1 MPVSHHALL
10 TLALALSFGLILIV
24 ISRRLKLPTL
34 VFLLGGGILCGPE
47 GLGILH
53 PDALGDFLPV
63 IVSLAVG
70 IILFEGG
77 LTLDIKGYLTGSVVI
92 KRLLTLGVLVT
103 WLGVAGIVKLF
114 FPVGWATALLAGSLV
129 IVTGP
134 TVIAPLLKRIRIKP
148 RLHHI
153 LQWEGVLIDAVGVF
167 IALLCYE
174 WVTAQRGAGGE
185 AFWNFGVRTV
195 IGLTFG
201 AIGGWVIYLALKW
214 RLAPDNMTNG
224 FALALA
230 VLVFGLSETVQT
242 EAGLL
247 AVTVAGLIVG
257 WRRPVDLH
265 KIREFKGELTEL
277 LIGLLFMLLSA
288 RLDLSRFVAFGQSG
302 IIALAVLLVTVRPLS
317 ILLCTWGSGLN
328 WREKVFLGWVAPRGI
343 VAASMASLFAL
354 ALTQR
359 ASADFDP
366 NFVETFTYSV
376 IVTTVVLQ
384 GFTAGGL
391 AWVLRLRQP
400 VPKGWLV
407 LGAHGFARPIATF
420 LTQQTG
426 TPTVLIDRN
435 QRKAASA
442 TREEFTVING
452 DALEPETL
460 TSRHDLVQS
469 GHLLA
474 LTGNS
479 DLNELACHR
488 WAEFLPRDNL
498 FRWSND
504 GAARHHRGTHGAALW
519 TELPRPSLVA
529 TELESGA
536 SSLNE
541 FVVERAGPLPPNTI
555 PLLLARE
562 GAVRPVKTDRPDFKK
577 GDRVLL
583 LRRSGS
589 YLAGALAAGGMLD
602 LPNNEMLAPY
612 TRLIE
617 TLRKSYPELDVEALG
632 DDLKTRAETFPFD
645 IGHGVSVPHGYA
657 PQLPGRVC
665 LLGRDKSF
673 GALTF
678 LVLSPHAD
686 ADSHLATLGEI
697 ARLCSIAERRQ
708 ALLASEDLSTVV
720 AIARDFGHG

>member
-10 TLALALSFGLILIV
+10 TLALALSLGLILIV

-34 VFLLGGGILCGPE
+34 VFLLAGGILCGPE
-47 GLGILH
+47 GWGILE
-53 PDALGDFLPV
+53 PDALGEFLPV

-77 LTLDIKGYLTGSVVI
+77 LTLDIKGYLTGSTVI
-92 KRLLTLGVLVT
+92 KRLLSVGVIIT
-103 WLGVAGIVKLF
+103 WLGVTGIVKLF
-114 FPVGWATALLAGSLV
+114 FPVDWSTALLAGSLV

-134 TVIAPLLKRIRIKP
+134 TVIAPLLKRIRIQP

-153 LQWEGVLIDAVGVF
+153 LQWEGVLIDAIGVF
-167 IALLCYE
+167 IALLCFE
-174 WVTAQRGAGGE
+174 WVTAQSGGE
-185 AFWNFGVRTV
+185 GEALLNFGVRAVT
-195 IGLTFG
+195 GLVFG
-201 AIGGWVIYLALKW
+201 GVGGWVIYLALKW
-214 RLAPDNMTNG
+214 RLAPDNMTNS

-230 VLVFGLSETVQT
+230 VLVFGLSETVQA

-257 WRRPVDLH
+257 WRRPVELQ

-302 IIALAVLLVTVRPLS
+302 IIAVAVLLVTVRPLS
-317 ILLCTWGSGLN
+317 ILACTWGSGLN

-354 ALTQR
+354 ALADR
-359 ASADFDP
+359 ASASFDP

-391 AWVLRLRQP
+391 AWLLRLRQP
-400 VPKGWLV
+400 MPKGWMV
-407 LGAHGFARPIATF
+407 LGAHGLARPIATF
-420 LTQQTG
+420 LTKNTG

-435 QRKAASA
+435 QRNAVGAS
-442 TREEFTVING
+442 REEFTVIHG
-452 DALEPETL
+452 DALEPEML
-460 TSRHDLVQS
+460 MERHDLVQT

-488 WAEFLPRDNL
+488 WAEMLPRTNL
-498 FRWSND
+498 FRWSVD
-504 GAARHHRGTHGAALW
+504 GAARHERGTHGTAIW
-519 TELPRPSLVA
+519 TQLPRPGLIA
-529 TELESGA
+529 DELHTGESE
-536 SSLNE
+536 LTE
-541 FVVERAGPLPPNTI
+541 FVVEKPGPLPPNTV
-555 PLLLARE
+555 PLLIARDRT
-562 GAVRPVKTDRPDFKK
+562 VRPVSAAKPDFKK
-577 GDRVLL
+577 GDRLL
-583 LRRSGS
+583 LLHRSGS
-589 YLAGALAAGGMLD
+589 YLASALAAGGMID
-602 LPNNEMLAPY
+602 LPNIEMQAPY
-612 TRLIE
+612 TRL
-617 TLRKSYPELDVEALG
+617 LEALG
-632 DDLKTRAETFPFD
+632 ESYPALDVKALGEDLMHRAETFPFD
-645 IGHGVSVPHGYA
+645 IGHGVAVPHGYA
-657 PQLPGRVC
+657 PELPGRVC
-665 LLGRDKSF
+665 LFARDRSF

-686 ADSHLATLGEI
+686 ADGHLATLGEI
-697 ARLCSIAERRQ
+697 ARLCSIPERRV
-708 ALLASEDLSTVV
+708 ALLESEDLSTTV